1 MITTKNIEQARK
13 EIQKLVRAGEK
24 VVVEAG
30 SDEFNR
36 KIFEIKDVDMVV
48 GLEMHGRRDYM
59 KQRDS
64 GLNEILAKLAKKD
77 GIVIGVDVDR
87 IVELDKLEKGK
98 VLGRLR
104 QNVKLCR
111 RVGARIVVIGAD
123 RKEASGLIVSLGG
136 STVQGKMAY
145 NKL

>member
-1 MITTKNIEQARK
+1 MINTKNINEARK
-13 EIQKLVRAGEK
+13 EIQRLVRSSEK
-24 VVVEAG
+24 VMVHAQ
-30 SDEFNR
+30 DDDFNR

-48 GLEMHGRRDYM
+48 GLELNGRDRL

-64 GLNEILAKLAKKD
+64 GMNEVIAKLAKLN

-87 IVELDKLEKGK
+87 INGLGALEKGK

-111 RVGARIVVIGAD
+111 RTGAKIVVIGVD
-123 RKEASGLIVSLGG
+123 RKDASGLVVSLGG

-145 NKL
+145 LP